1 MADGSMGLEQSLTL
15 ISPMDQSLSQC
26 MLLDMDGSVK
36 EVGARGALQR
46 VEGWWW
52 QRWARTG

>member
-1 MADGSMGLEQSLTL
+1 MGLEQSLTL

-26 MLLDMDGSVK
+26 MLLDMDSSVK

-46 VEGWWW
+46 VDCWWW
-52 QRWARTG
+52 QRRARTG